1 MARPSFNGYRSATNL
16 TINLK
21 DAIIL
26 HQEPNVNEV
35 NSEVETEEPVREL
48 LHQEPE
54 VPLFLRDG
62 SEGKKGDAQDEKDKT
77 GE

>member
-1 MARPSFNGYRSATNL
+1 MRQD
-16 TINLK
+16 K
-21 DAIIL
+21 DL
-26 HQEPNVNEV
+26 NEL
-35 NSEVETEEPVREL
+35 NSEKETEEPVREL

-54 VPLFLRDG
+54 VPLFLKDG